1 MALAQGSHLGSYEVT
16 ALIGEGGMG
25 RSIAPPV
32 PRPADDPSTGSWKKT
47 MPRRLLSLVVL
58 TLFGSAAPLAQ
69 RDWNAPFPAHH
80 VIDNVYFVGTQQ
92 LGSFLITTPEGH
104 VLINSDFEST
114 VPSIRKSVEELDF
127 EFADI
132 AIILGSHAHGDHMEA
147 DALVKELTGAEVMV
161 MRQDVERL
169 RTMRPGGKEH
179 PIDRILDDGDEVT
192 LGGTTLIAH
201 RTAGHTQGC
210 TSWGLEVE
218 ENGQTYLVLIVCSFG
233 VNAGYILVDNRD
245 YPEIADDYRA
255 TFAKARSLPVD
266 VFLGS
271 HGRWYDVERKLE
283 QAMSRVEGEAN
294 PFIDREGYL
303 AHIDMQEQRFQ
314 EMLKEQQEAAR

>member
-1 MALAQGSHLGSYEVT
+1 M
-16 ALIGEGGMG
+16 
-25 RSIAPPV
+25 R
-32 PRPADDPSTGSWKKT
+32 
-47 MPRRLLSLVVL
+47 RRLFSVVVL
-58 TLFGSAAPLAQ
+58 TACGAGAPLAQ

-80 VIDNVYFVGTQQ
+80 VIDNVHFVGTQQ
-92 LGSFLITTPEGH
+92 LGTFLITTPDGH

-114 VPSIRKSVEELDF
+114 VPSIRRGVETLGFDF
-127 EFADI
+127 TDI
-132 AIILGSHAHGDHMEA
+132 AVILGSHAHGDHMEA

-169 RTMRPGGKEH
+169 RAMRPGGKEH

-192 LGGTTLIAH
+192 LGGTTLTAH
-201 RTAGHTQGC
+201 RTAGHTKGC
-210 TSWGLEVE
+210 TSWALEVE
-218 ENGQTYLVLIVCSFG
+218 ENDRTYLALIVCSFG
-233 VNAGYILVDNRD
+233 VNPGYVLVDNPD

-271 HGRWYDVERKLE
+271 HGFWYDMERKLE
-283 QAMSRVEGEAN
+283 QSMSRVDGEPN

-303 AHIDMQEQRFQ
+303 AHIDSAHSSRLGAQGRV
-314 EMLKEQQEAAR
+314 

>member
-1 MALAQGSHLGSYEVT
+1 MT
-16 ALIGEGGMG
+16 
-25 RSIAPPV
+25 
-32 PRPADDPSTGSWKKT
+32 
-47 MPRRLLSLVVL
+47 RRLLSLVML
-58 TLFGSAAPLAQ
+58 TSFGSAAPLAQ

-114 VPSIRKSVEELDF
+114 VPSIRKSVEELGF

-147 DALVKELTGAEVMV
+147 DALVKELTGAEMMV

-192 LGGTTLIAH
+192 LGDTTLIAH

-218 ENGQTYLVLIVCSFG
+218 ENGQTYLALIVCSFG
-233 VNAGYILVDNRD
+233 VNAGYILVDNPD

-271 HGRWYDVERKLE
+271 HGFWYDVERKLE
-283 QAMSRVEGEAN
+283 QAVSRVEGKPN

>member
-1 MALAQGSHLGSYEVT
+1 M
-16 ALIGEGGMG
+16 
-25 RSIAPPV
+25 R
-32 PRPADDPSTGSWKKT
+32 
-47 MPRRLLSLVVL
+47 RRLLSVVVL
-58 TLFGSAAPLAQ
+58 TACGAAAPLAQ

-92 LGSFLITTPEGH
+92 LGTFLITTPDGH
-104 VLINSDFEST
+104 VLINSDFEET
-114 VPSIRKSVEELDF
+114 VPSIRRGVETLGF

-132 AIILGSHAHGDHMEA
+132 AVILGSHAHGDHMQA
-147 DALVKELTGAEVMV
+147 DALVKEMTGAEVVV

-169 RTMRPGGKEH
+169 RAMRPGGKEH

-192 LGGTTLIAH
+192 LGGTTLTAH
-201 RTAGHTQGC
+201 RTAGHTKGC
-210 TSWGLEVE
+210 TSWALEVE
-218 ENGQTYLVLIVCSFG
+218 EHDRTYLALIVCSFG
-233 VNAGYILVDNRD
+233 VNPGYVLVDNPD

-271 HGRWYDVERKLE
+271 HGFWYDMERKLE
-283 QAMSRVEGEAN
+283 QSMSRVDGEPN

-314 EMLKEQQEAAR
+314 EMLREQQNGGR